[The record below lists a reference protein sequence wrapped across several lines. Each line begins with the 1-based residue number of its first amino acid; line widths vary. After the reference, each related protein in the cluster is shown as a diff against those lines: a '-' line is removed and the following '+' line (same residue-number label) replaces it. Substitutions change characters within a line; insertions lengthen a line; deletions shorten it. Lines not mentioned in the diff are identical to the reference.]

1 MRREKKRRHH
11 RRSVVGETVSR
22 QTVQDHQ
29 FSDTG
34 TIISLIVSW
43 LWYAVDAQ
51 KEWIYSDGSTKGEAL
66 LPRIPCLQPQLLL
79 WKNSLPVK
87 TKRASPA
94 WNPLLSY
101 TLTLSPDLW
110 CAVYIAQLLRQ
121 KSSSPSD
128 KIPFIWGSP
137 LREHY
142 CSPRVRWF
150 LLWALV
156 HVLVTNVDVFP
167 YLPLSVNWALGG
179 WDRTFFL
186 FRIWHIVGSQ

>member
-1 MRREKKRRHH
+1 MAVVCS
-11 RRSVVGETVSR
+11 RRSKR
-22 QTVQDHQ
+22 
-29 FSDTG
+29 
-34 TIISLIVSW
+34 
-43 LWYAVDAQ
+43 VD
-51 KEWIYSDGSTKGEAL
+51 
-66 LPRIPCLQPQLLL
+66 LL
-79 WKNSLPVK
+79 WWQYQRGGTPAPNPLPA
-87 TKRASPA
+87 ASTTLVEELSPCENKA
-94 WNPLLSY
+94 GITCLKPFLLSY

-121 KSSSPSD
+121 KSSPPSD

-156 HVLVTNVDVFP
+156 HVLVTNVYVFP

-179 WDRTFFL
+179 WDRTFFF